1 MVDET
6 LRQDAALRVLLLDS
20 IIGGGSYEN
29 ILTIIDVSLALRGNN
44 IWALS
49 NQRYL
54 KYYHGA
60 AFFQLNVAL
69 WAKQGKS
76 HLCDKAVVRLP

>member
-6 LRQDAALRVLLLDS
+6 LRQGAALRVLLLDS
-20 IIGGGSYEN
+20 IIGGGLYEN

-44 IWALS
+44 TWALS

-54 KYYHGA
+54 EYYHGA
-60 AFFQLNVAL
+60 AFFN
-69 WAKQGKS
+69 
-76 HLCDKAVVRLP
+76 